1 LYNAQVSIQSR
12 STAKESYADVQMTG
26 LLTSMR
32 KQFMTTIKKEQRV
45 LEQLQDITDTITCD
59 NNKRISNGTPTSNA
73 SMSSDFNN
81 NTTTTSS
88 SNAAPKFTY
97 SPSLVSD
104 AVFRYKPGI
113 GEPIR

>member
-1 LYNAQVSIQSR
+1 
-12 STAKESYADVQMTG
+12 MTG

-32 KQFMTTIKKEQRV
+32 KQFMKTIKKEQRV
-45 LEQLQDITDTITCD
+45 LEQLQDITDTSTCD
-59 NNKRISNGTPTSNA
+59 NNNDNDNNNRTSNGTLTSNA